1 MVSQLEGSFEAR
13 DPRMAEYLKMVGAL
27 LTGFQKAKVSQISRG
42 KNSHV
47 DSLATLDLS
56 MDDFVPWIIS
66 VEVLEQP
73 SKERQL
79 NVSVLSMLGPSWMDP
94 IVAFITS
101 GVLPNTAK
109 VAEKIQRISARLW
122 LCGDKRLYRQS
133 FGGPYLLCLHPEK
146 LDGLLTELHEGIYGS
161 HI

>member
-1 MVSQLEGSFEAR
+1 
-13 DPRMAEYLKMVGAL
+13 MAEYLKMVGAL

-47 DSLATLDLS
+47 DSLATLDSS

-79 NVSVLSMLGPSWMDP
+79 NVFVLSMLGPSWMDP

-133 FGGPYLLCLHPEK
+133 FGGPVFVISP
-146 LDGLLTELHEGIYGS
+146 S
-161 HI
+161 